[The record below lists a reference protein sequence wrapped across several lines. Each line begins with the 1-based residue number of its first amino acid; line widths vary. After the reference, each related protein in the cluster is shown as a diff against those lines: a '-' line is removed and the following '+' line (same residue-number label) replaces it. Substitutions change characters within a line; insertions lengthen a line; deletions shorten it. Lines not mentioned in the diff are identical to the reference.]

1 VLDALWQL
9 VWSGLATNDTFAPL
23 RALAAR
29 GARRRPGRH
38 APSPAAGRWSLV
50 AQLAPAAADPTRR
63 AHARALVLLDRY
75 GVVARD
81 VLAGEDV
88 GGGFGAVYPML
99 RAMEEAGKLR
109 RGHFV
114 DGLEGA
120 QFAFAGAVDRLRA
133 ARARA
138 GEVEAL
144 LLAATDPAN
153 AWGAALPWPA
163 PRRPDAGRP
172 RRAAGCAVVL
182 VDGALG
188 VFLDRAGRQLLT
200 FESAPERLA
209 AALAALRGVFVD
221 RRRRALRL
229 ERVDGEAALDSPL
242 RPLFERAGFRAEYKG
257 LALDRFAADGAAARR
272 EPGPHPGG
280 ERRG

>member
-1 VLDALWQL
+1 
-9 VWSGLATNDTFAPL
+9 
-23 RALAAR
+23 
-29 GARRRPGRH
+29 
-38 APSPAAGRWSLV
+38 
-50 AQLAPAAADPTRR
+50 
-63 AHARALVLLDRY
+63 
-75 GVVARD
+75 
-81 VLAGEDV
+81 
-88 GGGFGAVYPML
+88 ML

-138 GEVEAL
+138 SEAEAL

-153 AWGAALPWPA
+153 PWGAALAWPA
-163 PRRPDAGRP
+163 LRRVDAGRP

-182 VDGALG
+182 VDGGLAL
-188 VFLDRAGRQLLT
+188 FLDRAGRQVIT
-200 FESAPERLA
+200 FEGDRERLA
-209 AALAALRGVFVD
+209 AAVAALRGVFVD

-229 ERVDGEAALDSPL
+229 ERIDGEAALDSPL

-257 LALDRFAADGAAARR
+257 LALDRFAADGGPTPR
-272 EPGPHPGG
+272 EPGARPG